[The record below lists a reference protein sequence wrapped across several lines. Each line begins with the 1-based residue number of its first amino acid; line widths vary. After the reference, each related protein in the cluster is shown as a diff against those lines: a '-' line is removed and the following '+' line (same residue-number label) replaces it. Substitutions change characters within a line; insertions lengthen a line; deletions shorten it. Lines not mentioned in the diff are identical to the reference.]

1 MAVFRVSAVM
11 AGVMS
16 AVTAALF
23 LKLRI
28 AAAFGAVT
36 GRAARRAVAEMARRA
51 GEEKR
56 PAEAD
61 AVAREDLEDTAIL

>member
-11 AGVMS
+11 TGVMS

-56 PAEAD
+56 PEEEGESACGP
-61 AVAREDLEDTAIL
+61 LEDTVIL